1 MGVSLRDFQNSNIYL
16 MVNADVVAG
25 GAREV
30 VRRGRQGRHA
40 GRDLRQQLPVHNP
53 AAARLL

>member
-1 MGVSLRDFQNSNIYL
+1 MSLRDFQNSNIYL
-16 MVNADVVAG
+16 VNADVVAG

-40 GRDLRQQLPVHNP
+40 GRDLRQQLPVHHP